1 MIFPDFFLDLTYFL
15 IQFLA
20 NKMQDFRNFT
30 FTLHN
35 CILVFDAE
43 NLYLNQAS
51 NFKNK
56 EVTAN
61 PKPQTLKKLVFLKTL
76 NAKC

>member
-1 MIFPDFFLDLTYFL
+1 MIFPDFSLDLTHFL

-20 NKMQDFRNFT
+20 NKMQDFRNFK

-35 CILVFDAE
+35 CILIFDAE
-43 NLYLNQAS
+43 HLYLNQAS

-56 EVTAN
+56 DVTAN
-61 PKPQTLKKLVFLKTL
+61 PKPETLKNWFFRKP
-76 NAKC
+76 